1 MFLFLSRGTF
11 VSVSRQKRPLPAGPV
26 ERNETPLIDP
36 RDPTP
41 AYHQMRRTLE
51 EWIAVGRYDI
61 GARLPS
67 ESELCTVFGV
77 SRNTV
82 RKVLAQIAK
91 AGWIAREQGRGSFVR
106 KVPGALTGWRSDSK
120 GALFCRFASS
130 RVVLRIGCARDPMA
144 DGQPASCFHGG
155 KFRQRRQFLLRRA
168 GGGERPMKNVKVY
181 RSWLTRK
188 PRASSQKAARMD

>member
-1 MFLFLSRGTF
+1 MSK
-11 VSVSRQKRPLPAGPV
+11 QKRLLPAGPV

-77 SRNTV
+77 SRITV
-82 RKVLAQIAK
+82 RKALGQIAK

-106 KVPGALTGWRSDSK
+106 KVPGAWVARTVEIG
-120 GALFCRFASS
+120 
-130 RVVLRIGCARDPMA
+130 VVTLVHEPSISLERD
-144 DGQPASCFHGG
+144 DWEGTH
-155 KFRQRRQFLLRRA
+155 
-168 GGGERPMKNVKVY
+168 
-181 RSWLTRK
+181 
-188 PRASSQKAARMD
+188 